1 MIATLNIDDKF
12 IHNHSIT
19 GIALWKDLKGV
30 ENKSISSSI
39 KKFSHHTRAEMEDL
53 SEKVNL
59 YYLLAILN
67 SKYASYL
74 LSIQKGGSLSSYAG
88 HIRNLPIPIASPA
101 DMQALSDYAKQ
112 ELALHARLK
121 EARTP
126 QDESTIENAIKALDA
141 QIDTIVYKIYRLSDE
156 EIIALKN

>member
-1 MIATLNIDDKF
+1 MIVTLDIDNKF
-12 IHNHSIT
+12 IHNDSII
-19 GIALWKDLKGV
+19 GLGLWKDLKGV
-30 ENKSISSSI
+30 ENKSISASV
-39 KKFSHHTRAEMEDL
+39 KRYSHHTREEMEAL

-67 SKYASYL
+67 SKYASHL
-74 LSIQKGGSLSSYAG
+74 LSIQRAG
-88 HIRNLPIPIASPA
+88 DYHIYPEHIRNLPIPIAPPD

-126 QDESTIENAIKALDA
+126 QDVQTIETAIKALDV

-156 EIIALKN
+156 DRDSAL